1 MFYKD
6 EIINDYFCWLVEI
19 ISDGKEES
27 YTSLLK
33 QLFETLFVYS
43 LERDANRAHDG
54 LDLRDRYSYEM
65 NADLDISSPCS
76 VLEMMVALAIRCE
89 TDVMYNP
96 AAGDRTCIWFWLMI
110 ENLGL
115 LRMTNR
121 VYDNQTVRTVL
132 TRFMNRQYD
141 TDGRGSLFYVPGIK
155 GMPNEEIWY
164 QMNTFLNSII
174 N

>member
-6 EIINDYFCWLVEI
+6 EMVDDYFCWLVSI
-19 ISDGKEES
+19 ISDGRENS
-27 YTSLLK
+27 YSMLLK
-33 QLFETLFVYS
+33 QLFDTSFVYV

-54 LDLRDRYSYEM
+54 LDLRDRYSCEE
-65 NADLDISSPCS
+65 DICLDISSPCS
-76 VLEMMVALAIRCE
+76 VLEMMIALSIRCE

-96 AAGDRTCIWFWLMI
+96 SRGDRTYIWFWEMI

-115 LRMTNR
+115 IRMNNNNFNVIR
-121 VYDNQTVRTVL
+121 VRNVL
-132 TRFMNRQYD
+132 NTFMDRQYE
-141 TDGRGSLFYVPGIK
+141 TDGKGGLFWVPGSR
-155 GMPNEEIWY
+155 GMENEEIWY